1 MKPKFCE
8 TSLID
13 KQQMCPLVSNF
24 IQRRPFVT
32 FDINQVAWSKNTLER
47 KKLEKERNVIIKI
60 TSLIDKQQ
68 MRPLV
73 SNFIQR
79 RPFVTFNINIVA

>member
-1 MKPKFCE
+1 MDKLDLLLFHMISDLLVKNGQVGHVLFLLE
-8 TSLID
+8 LGRVAFQNFSLG
-13 KQQMCPLVSNF
+13 
-24 IQRRPFVT
+24 QRHGLYGV
-32 FDINQVAWSKNTLER
+32 DVNE
-47 KKLEKERNVIIKI
+47 

-79 RPFVTFNINIVA
+79 RPFVTFNIDLVA